1 MDTKPVKM
9 GKKSEKHGVHI
20 WLRDGRISPS
30 VRGYKRL
37 KRYLRDMEH
46 GLYKMQ
52 GGPDNVTPAKE
63 ILIKATI
70 EAYGVL
76 LLASI
81 FCREHGVVRPD
92 RLSDG
97 VVELQPVMGHQFLA
111 FMNTCRQNLITLGM
125 NGQITD
131 EILDLGK
138 YIEAKDSAHR
148 GSAIRAHD
156 LPEAGGEIVHP
167 TLTSCEISGN
177 DSAGDHENNQIMQG
191 DNDGTD

>member
-1 MDTKPVKM
+1 MDALPVKIS
-9 GKKSEKHGVHI
+9 KKERKPKKTGVYL
-20 WLRDGRISPS
+20 WLHSGRISPS

-37 KRYLRDMEH
+37 KRYLRDMEK
-46 GLYKMQ
+46 GLFEMQ
-52 GGPDNVTPAKE
+52 GAPDKVTPAKE

-92 RLSDG
+92 RLSEG

-125 NGQITD
+125 DSHKTD

-138 YIEAKDSAHR
+138 YIELKDNERSKPADKAP
-148 GSAIRAHD
+148 GSCKCKAQ
-156 LPEAGGEIVHP
+156 EAGPEIACP
-167 TLTSCEISGN
+167 ESTSCEIPGK
-177 DSAGDHENNQIMQG
+177 DDAGDDIGGNS
-191 DNDGTD
+191 